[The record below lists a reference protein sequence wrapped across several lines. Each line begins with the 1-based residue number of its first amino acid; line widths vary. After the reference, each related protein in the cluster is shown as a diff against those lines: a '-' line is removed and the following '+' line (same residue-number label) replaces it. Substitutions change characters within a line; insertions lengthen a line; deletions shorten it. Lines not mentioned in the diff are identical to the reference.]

1 MLPVVQRR
9 QPAASA
15 EPRQRTGEAGNTPA
29 HLNHNSM
36 SCVYMF
42 PSSPSQSVLSSLL
55 PVLDR
60 LLEQSGPDTP
70 ALLRAEAQLMQLVLG
85 KYNEASAPLL
95 AEDQNCL
102 DLFIRALRTPTQQHP
117 DISSCQIFALEQV

>member
-1 MLPVVQRR
+1 MRLHV
-9 QPAASA
+9 SI
-15 EPRQRTGEAGNTPA
+15 
-29 HLNHNSM
+29 
-36 SCVYMF
+36 
-42 PSSPSQSVLSSLL
+42 SPPQSVLSSLL

-60 LLEQSGPDTP
+60 FLEQSGPDTP

-102 DLFIRALRTPTQQHP
+102 DLFIRALRTSTQQHP